1 MNPRFRPTLL
11 RFTASLAVAGLVAVA
26 CGSDE
31 GPTPTVSSP
40 SATEAPKPQQGG
52 VLRRVVFTDP
62 FSFDPHSTSS
72 SVGLMT
78 SAHFYNNLL
87 WNPGGTVIE
96 CDVCSSWDVEDDGT
110 RMLFHLRDNVAFAD
124 GHLLTSRDVK
134 YSLRKMMGLV
144 DDIVSPRAGVIK
156 EYIESI
162 DTPDDSTVALNL
174 YRPAAALPAM
184 LTMQFASMV
193 KEGATRQG
201 LNDAPDGTGA
211 FLLKSWESGSKLV
224 LERNPTYFKE
234 GLPYLDELHL
244 IVIGNPVAGRSAFL
258 TNLLDIGAGPNND
271 TLAQYEAKR
280 TAGDIDWVEEISEFR
295 PQGVMMNVTQP
306 PFDDIRLRQAVNLAI
321 DRWGYMQ
328 VVHENRAEPALIFR
342 AGIGSMRTPEEITAF
357 PGFARGEAKEAEREQ
372 ARALLTKAGFPDG
385 MDVAL
390 TVRNAPDYRIQG
402 EFLSGELAKVGI
414 RTTLEVVG
422 RAALFPKVARLDYS
436 IWGYWFG
443 QTTNDPDE
451 MWASYFLTDGSRN
464 YLGYS
469 NPEVDRLFVQQ
480 SLELDPVERASQNRQ
495 LEDIIL
501 ADLPFAP
508 TVDHKRTL
516 GWWTHAHGFKESR
529 GITRYTTYR
538 GELWWTSRQ

>member
-1 MNPRFRPTLL
+1 MNLLSRPSLL
-11 RFTASLAVAGLVAVA
+11 RFSAFLAVASLVAVA

-31 GPTPTVSSP
+31 GPPPTVPSP
-40 SATEAPKPQQGG
+40 STAESTKPQQGG

-62 FSFDPHSTSS
+62 FSFDLHSTSS
-72 SVGLMT
+72 SVALMT
-78 SAHFYNNLL
+78 GAHFYNNLL

-96 CDVCSSWDVEDDGT
+96 CDVCSSWAVEDDG
-110 RMLFHLRDNVAFAD
+110 RRILFHLRDNVAFAD

-134 YSLRKMMGLV
+134 YSLRKMMGQV
-144 DDIVSPRAGVIK
+144 DNIVSPRAGVIR

-162 DTPDDSTVALNL
+162 DTPDDTTVALNL

-193 KEGATRQG
+193 REGATRQD
-201 LNDAPDGTGA
+201 LNDAPDGTGP
-211 FLLKSWESGSKLV
+211 FLLKSWVSASQLV

-244 IVIGNPVAGRSAFL
+244 IIIGNPVAGRAAFL
-258 TNLLDIGAGPNND
+258 TNKLDIGAGPNND

-280 TAGDIDWVEEISEFR
+280 DAGEIDWVEEISEFR
-295 PQGVMMNVTQP
+295 PQGVMMNVTAP
-306 PFDDIRLRQAVNLAI
+306 PFDNILLRQAVNLAI

-357 PGFARGEAKEAEREQ
+357 PGFAQGQAKEAEREQ
-372 ARALLTKAGFPDG
+372 ARSLLAQAGFPDG
-385 MDVAL
+385 LDVVL
-390 TVRNAPDYRIQG
+390 TVRNAPDYKIQG

-414 RTTLEVVG
+414 RTTLELVES
-422 RAALFPKVARLDYS
+422 AALFPKVARLDYS

-451 MWASYFLTDGSRN
+451 MWASYFLTEGSRN

-469 NPEVDRLFVQQ
+469 NPEVDRLFIQQ
-480 SLELDPVERASQNRQ
+480 SVKLDPVERAQDNRQ

-501 ADLPFAP
+501 ADFPFAP
-508 TVDHKRTL
+508 TADHKRTL
-516 GWWTHAHGFKESR
+516 GWWSHANGFKESR

-538 GELWWTSRQ
+538 GELWWTSKQ

>member
-1 MNPRFRPTLL
+1 MNLRSRPSLL
-11 RFTASLAVAGLVAVA
+11 RFSAFLAVASLVAVA
-26 CGSDE
+26 CGTDDAS
-31 GPTPTVSSP
+31 TPTVTIP
-40 SATEAPKPQQGG
+40 STTEASKPQQGG

-62 FSFDPHSTSS
+62 FSFDLHSSSS
-72 SVGLMT
+72 SVVLMT
-78 SAHFYNNLL
+78 GAHFYNNLL
-87 WNPGGTVIE
+87 WNPGGTAIE
-96 CDVCSSWDVEDDGT
+96 CDVCSSWNVEDGGK

-124 GHLLTSRDVK
+124 GHLLTSSDVK
-134 YSLRKMMGLV
+134 YSLQKMMGLV

-162 DTPDDSTVALNL
+162 DTPDDATVALNL

-193 KEGATRQG
+193 KEGTTRQD
-201 LNDAPDGTGA
+201 LNEAPDGTGA

-224 LERNPTYFKE
+224 LERNPNYFKE

-244 IVIGNPVAGRSAFL
+244 IIIGNPVAGRSAFL

-271 TLAQYEAKR
+271 TLSQYEAKR
-280 TAGDIDWVEEISEFR
+280 AAGDIDWVEEISEFR

-306 PFDDIRLRQAVNLAI
+306 PFDDILLRQAVNLAI

-342 AGIGSMRTPEEITAF
+342 AGIGSMRTTEEIISF
-357 PGFARGEAKEAEREQ
+357 PGFAQGGAKDAEREQ
-372 ARALLTKAGFPDG
+372 ARNLLAQAGFPDG
-385 MDVAL
+385 LDVVL

-402 EFLSGELAKVGI
+402 EFLSGELAKIGI
-414 RTTLEVVG
+414 RTTLELVES
-422 RAALFPKVARLDYS
+422 AALFPKVARLDYS

-516 GWWTHAHGFKESR
+516 GWWTQAHGFKESR

-538 GELWWTSRQ
+538 GELWWTSIQ